1 MAINKNF
8 VEEMQHC
15 LSVTK
20 SNELTEVNVSHKR
33 ELLPSMSSIG
43 ILVNWIRFKS
53 IPFNS
58 RVIVNKYYYIKKG
71 LVGHRKPT
79 TIAAKFKIKTP
90 TTKTNK

>member
-15 LSVTK
+15 LSVSK

-43 ILVNWIRFKS
+43 ILVN
-53 IPFNS
+53 
-58 RVIVNKYYYIKKG
+58 
-71 LVGHRKPT
+71 
-79 TIAAKFKIKTP
+79 
-90 TTKTNK
+90 